1 MGLFAGTPIA
11 YRARMV
17 VRRLVSIASVAV
29 VFVLSSS
36 ALGARLV
43 DGDPEIGKKLF
54 FERGCAACHSFDG
67 TPKQGPTLMGLVGK
81 TRSVVTAEKPRE
93 IVADEVYIRRSIL
106 EPNHDIVQGHVPGA
120 MPGLPITPDEA
131 QHIAAAIVKM
141 SGSVTLG
148 DKARGDFI
156 SLIAAALIFVLGH
169 LVLSSISVRRVF
181 EQRLGVKAFQGI
193 YSLLALGSLVWME
206 MSYRAA
212 PYVELFR
219 APPWTRWVP
228 NVLMPIALL
237 FFVCSVSTKNPT
249 VAGQEKAVAI
259 EPRGIVRITRHPML
273 WSFALWGLAHIVA
286 NGDVA
291 SLVLFA
297 GITTLAILGMVH
309 IDSRRRV
316 ALGDAWTSF
325 AEKTSVVPFVRG
337 NVGKAIAEIGAIR
350 IIVALVVFGGLL
362 HLHKVVIGMSPL
374 P

>member
-1 MGLFAGTPIA
+1 MKLAAPTVPTFYFAGVTTGG
-11 YRARMV
+11 
-17 VRRLVSIASVAV
+17 
-29 VFVLSSS
+29 S
-36 ALGARLV
+36 AA
-43 DGDPEIGKKLF
+43 
-54 FERGCAACHSFDG
+54 
-67 TPKQGPTLMGLVGK
+67 
-81 TRSVVTAEKPRE
+81 
-93 IVADEVYIRRSIL
+93 
-106 EPNHDIVQGHVPGA
+106 
-120 MPGLPITPDEA
+120 
-131 QHIAAAIVKM
+131 
-141 SGSVTLG
+141 
-148 DKARGDFI
+148 
-156 SLIAAALIFVLGH
+156 
-169 LVLSSISVRRVF
+169 RRVF
-181 EQRLGVKAFQGI
+181 PRWMEIIGRPEVALQGVDFPLHDDPAHYRAFVDF
-193 YSLLALGSLVWME
+193 LRTEPLALGSLVWME

-212 PYVELFR
+212 PYVVLFR
-219 APPWTRWVP
+219 APPCTRWVQ

-297 GITTLAILGMVH
+297 GITALAILGMVH